1 MSTASEKANLA
12 RIRDNQRR
20 SRARRK
26 EYLQEL
32 EARLRQ
38 CELQGIEASAEIQMA
53 ARKVADENRKLRAL
67 LTLQGIGE
75 DSIDAYLQSSPAGD
89 IQLGGQI
96 PSHSGPVQALQH
108 LLQTRKPCC
117 TDANTELPVH
127 TVGSH
132 TSVSTAQSSW
142 DLSRMPMSGSL
153 HHTGKVIPHQFMTPS
168 STTRSTTSS
177 ISYHSHHHQT
187 PSSGSLPRNTSP
199 TSTTNQSEMF
209 ELDSRLS
216 QPNPSQYI
224 CHQSAS
230 QSLQPNGALRSAYM
244 PTTTGST
251 NVNSCVFAADMIS
264 TMTGE
269 DPSAVSTDLGCL
281 PGMDCEV
288 DNQFV
293 FNIIDRH
300 TEPTTGI

>member
-1 MSTASEKANLA
+1 
-12 RIRDNQRR
+12 
-20 SRARRK
+20 
-26 EYLQEL
+26 
-32 EARLRQ
+32 
-38 CELQGIEASAEIQMA
+38 MA

-96 PSHSGPVQALQH
+96 PSYSGPVQALQH

-117 TDANTELPVH
+117 TDAHTELPVH

-187 PSSGSLPRNTSP
+187 PSSGSMPRNTSP
-199 TSTTNQSEMF
+199 TSTANQSEMF

-224 CHQSAS
+224 SHQSAS
-230 QSLQPNGALRSAYM
+230 QLLQPNGALRSAYM

-269 DPSAVSTDLGCL
+269 DPSAVSADLGCL

-293 FNIIDRH
+293 FNVIDRH